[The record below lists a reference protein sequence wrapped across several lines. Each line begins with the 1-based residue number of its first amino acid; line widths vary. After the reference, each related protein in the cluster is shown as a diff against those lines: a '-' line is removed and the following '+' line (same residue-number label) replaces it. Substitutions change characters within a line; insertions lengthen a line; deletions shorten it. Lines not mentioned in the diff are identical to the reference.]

1 MTEYLIKHRREID
14 RAHLSDMHQGEAGT
28 PSLGISLYYHKDA
41 RRRGLKLSVYRCIVG
56 EHFSLHDVMN
66 DHNGLIHLA
75 DMDRKP
81 SPKVAAAW
89 AATVNAKLDQ
99 IAEIA
104 LSSTAPDWRQV
115 LALFEQVPA

>member
-1 MTEYLIKHRREID
+1 
-14 RAHLSDMHQGEAGT
+14 
-28 PSLGISLYYHKDA
+28 
-41 RRRGLKLSVYRCIVG
+41 VG